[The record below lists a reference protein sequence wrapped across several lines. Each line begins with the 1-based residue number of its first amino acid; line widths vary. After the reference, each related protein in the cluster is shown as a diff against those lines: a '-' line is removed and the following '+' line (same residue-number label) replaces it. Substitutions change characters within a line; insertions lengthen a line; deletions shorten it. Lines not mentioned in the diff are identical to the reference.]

1 MKRRPVR
8 ATTIREALADPQL
21 LGRALKG
28 NSWQA
33 WRVLLIAAMGEA
45 LTESERLQFREL
57 TGRDAEPLARIDEL
71 VAVVGRR
78 GGKSRALAVLA
89 VFLAILVDHSGV
101 LAPGERGI
109 VLCIAPDQKQAK
121 LALDYAEAAIAQSPI
136 LRQLIAG
143 RTADALELKNG
154 ISIEVRSASFR
165 RLRGPTYIAVLADEA
180 AFWHT
185 DESANPDVEILNA
198 VRPGLATTGGPL
210 IIASSPYAKRGVLWD
225 TYRRHYGAEGDPLI
239 LVAKGASRDFNPSLP
254 QSVVDRALERDPA
267 SACAEFLGE
276 FRSDLQAYISERNR
290 RSLRQPRRYERRPIS
305 GVHYHEFVD
314 PGGGISRLSLIRHR
328 LTCRRRG
335 RRFGCRQRAEA
346 SVLP

>member
-1 MKRRPVR
+1 M
-8 ATTIREALADPQL
+8 
-21 LGRALKG
+21 
-28 NSWQA
+28 
-33 WRVLLIAAMGEA
+33 IAAMGEA

-276 FRSDLQAYISERNR
+276 FRSDLQAYV
-290 RSLRQPRRYERRPIS
+290 S
-305 GVHYHEFVD
+305 GEIV
-314 PGGGISRLSLIRHR
+314 
-328 LTCRRRG
+328 
-335 RRFGCRQRAEA
+335 EA
-346 SVLP
+346 C

>member
-1 MKRRPVR
+1 MSRATRRPHERGLQSGGGVRPISAGPACRDGSETGSWGIPGAFRGWGEAMKRHPVR

-28 NSWQA
+28 DSWQP
-33 WRVLLIAAMGEA
+33 WRMLLIAAMGEA
-45 LTESERLQFREL
+45 LSESERLLFREL

-109 VLCIAPDQKQAK
+109 VLCIAPDQRQAK
-121 LALDYAEAAIAQSPI
+121 LALDYAGAAIAQSPI

-185 DESANPDVEILNA
+185 DESA
-198 VRPGLATTGGPL
+198 
-210 IIASSPYAKRGVLWD
+210 
-225 TYRRHYGAEGDPLI
+225 
-239 LVAKGASRDFNPSLP
+239 
-254 QSVVDRALERDPA
+254 
-267 SACAEFLGE
+267 
-276 FRSDLQAYISERNR
+276 
-290 RSLRQPRRYERRPIS
+290 
-305 GVHYHEFVD
+305 
-314 PGGGISRLSLIRHR
+314 
-328 LTCRRRG
+328 
-335 RRFGCRQRAEA
+335 
-346 SVLP
+346 